1 MGAEVG
7 EPGRSYRAP
16 RDTSAQAICQARGA
30 LEVSGA
36 LKNRPTGVQPMPINQ
51 AEPPQAHEILKSNP
65 DAIYLDVRTEPEF
78 AQGHPDGAINVP
90 VVFIKGPGQMELNG
104 EFVEVVAK
112 TLPREK
118 KLVVGCLA
126 GGRSQRACELLEA
139 AGYADLT
146 NVRGGFGGA
155 RDASGQLVVA
165 GWRDA
170 GLPVSTA
177 VGDNSY
183 QALRRKAGL

>member
-1 MGAEVG
+1 
-7 EPGRSYRAP
+7 
-16 RDTSAQAICQARGA
+16 
-30 LEVSGA
+30 
-36 LKNRPTGVQPMPINQ
+36 MPINQ

-104 EFVEVVAK
+104 EFVDVMAK

-155 RDASGQLVVA
+155 RDASGQVVVA
-165 GWRDA
+165 GWREA
-170 GLPVSTA
+170 GLPVSTE

>member
-1 MGAEVG
+1 
-7 EPGRSYRAP
+7 
-16 RDTSAQAICQARGA
+16 
-30 LEVSGA
+30 
-36 LKNRPTGVQPMPINQ
+36 MPINQ
-51 AEPPQAHEILKSNP
+51 VEPPQAHEILKSNP
-65 DAIYLDVRTEPEF
+65 DVIYLDVRTEPEF

-104 EFVEVVAK
+104 EFVDVVAK

-155 RDASGQLVVA
+155 RDASGQVVVA
-165 GWRDA
+165 GWREA
-170 GLPVSTA
+170 GLPVSTE

>member
-1 MGAEVG
+1 
-7 EPGRSYRAP
+7 
-16 RDTSAQAICQARGA
+16 
-30 LEVSGA
+30 
-36 LKNRPTGVQPMPINQ
+36 MPINQ

-104 EFVEVVAK
+104 EFVDVVAK

-155 RDASGQLVVA
+155 RDASGQVVVA

-170 GLPVSTA
+170 GLPVSTE

>member
-1 MGAEVG
+1 
-7 EPGRSYRAP
+7 
-16 RDTSAQAICQARGA
+16 
-30 LEVSGA
+30 
-36 LKNRPTGVQPMPINQ
+36 MPINQ
-51 AEPPQAHEILKSNP
+51 VEPPQAHEILKRNA

-90 VVFIKGPGQMELNG
+90 VVFIKGPSQLELNG
-104 EFVEVVAK
+104 EFVDVVAK

-155 RDASGQLVVA
+155 RDASGQVVVA

-170 GLPVSTA
+170 GLPVSTE

>member
-1 MGAEVG
+1 
-7 EPGRSYRAP
+7 
-16 RDTSAQAICQARGA
+16 
-30 LEVSGA
+30 
-36 LKNRPTGVQPMPINQ
+36 MPINQ
-51 AEPPQAHEILKSNP
+51 VEPPQAHEILKSNP
-65 DAIYLDVRTEPEF
+65 EAVYLDVRTETEF
-78 AQGHPDGAINVP
+78 AQGHPAGAINVP

-104 EFVEVVAK
+104 EFADVVAK
-112 TLPREK
+112 TLPRDK

-139 AGYADLT
+139 AGYSDLT

-155 RDASGQLVVA
+155 RDASGQVVVA

-170 GLPVSTA
+170 GLPVSSE